1 MSAYMI
7 KKEVVNF
14 LTNMDEDRYSGLVSS
29 VQKAKGGTNIDIN
42 ALEDIFVKHLRS
54 DAASLM
60 AGLES
65 EVTTYYD
72 SEYFESE
79 DDSLSAWMDVPISS
93 DDDEDDWYDGDNV
106 EF

>member
-14 LTNMDEDRYSGLVSS
+14 LTNMDEDYYSELISS
-29 VQKAKGGTNIDIN
+29 VQNSKGGTNIDITVV
-42 ALEDIFVKHLRS
+42 EDLFVKHLRS

-72 SEYFESE
+72 SEYFEP
-79 DDSLSAWMDVPISS
+79 DDESFGAWMDAPLSS
-93 DDDEDDWYDGDNV
+93 DEDEDWYDGDNV